1 MSKTVKSAR
10 GQDVNFDLIK
20 IKQQMASAPKTT
32 NVKAREDFIDQKFKR
47 RLRKLKRDVAADA
60 TSTDVQPEIDQ
71 EGE

>member
-10 GQDVNFDLIK
+10 GEDVNFDLMK
-20 IKQQMASAPKTT
+20 IKQQIATAPKPT

-60 TSTDVQPEIDQ
+60 TSVDQPDTDQ
-71 EGE
+71 ESE